1 MSTNER
7 AEALVANPGRN
18 FITLKIVTFDGVTR
32 LGDAILN
39 GRELPVVGYLSVG
52 LVMRRSGVRFP
63 NAAPGRYSSQRR
75 LSAKAPPSS
84 SGPSSG
90 RAPVVPPS
98 RWAASHKL
106 RSIMCPYRSIVM
118 AAVACPSTR

>member
-39 GRELPVVGYLSVG
+39 GRELPVVG
-52 LVMRRSGVRFP
+52 
-63 NAAPGRYSSQRR
+63 
-75 LSAKAPPSS
+75 
-84 SGPSSG
+84 
-90 RAPVVPPS
+90 
-98 RWAASHKL
+98 
-106 RSIMCPYRSIVM
+106 
-118 AAVACPSTR
+118 T